1 MFFNKKIIQEMF
13 ENKISLTEIGKIEV
27 REFMTA
33 IKEIHFV
40 MQNVITEKLLNL
52 VAIEQIKQEESAFDK
67 YDIENGYNDE
77 NEIEE
82 NIWKSCREILDRVIK
97 TSIRLMKNSY
107 SQCMNEDIISLLDY
121 FKFEIDTVDENM

>member
-97 TSIRLMKNSY
+97 TSI
-107 SQCMNEDIISLLDY
+107 
-121 FKFEIDTVDENM
+121 